1 MEVFRRKKRAEAGF
15 SMAETLVA
23 LIIILLVSSIIAAGM
38 PAAQKAFYNVR
49 ESANAQMLLSTT
61 LTELRNELTTASNI
75 QNKDGVL
82 TYINPVNGDSS
93 LKFDAGKS
101 CFWLTAYQDVNTT
114 GVIGRPLVSNAARTD
129 TLSLVVEGDPFVY
142 QAGDPYITVKGFTVR
157 SALTGDADLASVGD
171 YKIPI
176 LVP

>member
-93 LKFDAGKS
+93 LKFVAGKS
-101 CFWLTAYQDVNTT
+101 CF
-114 GVIGRPLVSNAARTD
+114 
-129 TLSLVVEGDPFVY
+129 
-142 QAGDPYITVKGFTVR
+142 
-157 SALTGDADLASVGD
+157 
-171 YKIPI
+171 
-176 LVP
+176 